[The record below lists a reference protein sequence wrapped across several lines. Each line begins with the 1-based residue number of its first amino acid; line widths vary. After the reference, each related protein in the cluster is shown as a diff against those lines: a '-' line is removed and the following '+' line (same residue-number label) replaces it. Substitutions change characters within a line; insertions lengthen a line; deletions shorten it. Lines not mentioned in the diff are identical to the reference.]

1 MHPLSCQIG
10 PVQDG
15 ITVRVWDDRDETWA
29 RKFTLTLPDGTQ
41 RPGGLRLGELQAR
54 AEDGVYA
61 APNPYGDPVRIPL
74 DHWAGDDPEHTL
86 LVIGFRSTERRGP
99 PPGAEKVRT
108 PPPPPP
114 ALQAL
119 YDELRPL
126 QDRFRD
132 GDEAV
137 LPQIE
142 AQWERIEA
150 HPAHTGWRENAADY
164 VEIAP
169 GIRVWDTRNL

>member
-10 PVQDG
+10 LVQDG
-15 ITVRVWDDRDETWA
+15 ITIRVWDDRDETWA
-29 RKFTLTLPDGTQ
+29 RKFTLTLPDGTT

-61 APNPYGDPVRIPL
+61 APSPYGDAVRVPL
-74 DHWAGDDPEHTL
+74 DRWAGDDPEHTL
-86 LVIGFRSTERRGP
+86 LAIGFRSRERRGRP
-99 PPGAEKVRT
+99 PLPRPAG
-108 PPPPPP
+108 PPD
-114 ALQAL
+114 LQAL
-119 YDELRPL
+119 FDELRPL
-126 QDRFRD
+126 ADRVRE
-132 GDEAV
+132 GDEDV

-150 HPAHTGWRENAADY
+150 HPAHTGWRERAADY

-169 GIRVWDTRNL
+169 GIRVWDTRTR

>member
-10 PVQDG
+10 LVQDG
-15 ITVRVWDDRDETWA
+15 ITIRVWDDRDETWA
-29 RKFTLTLPDGTQ
+29 RKFTLTLPDGTT

-61 APNPYGDPVRIPL
+61 VPSPYGETVPVSL

-86 LVIGFRSTERRGP
+86 LAIGFRSKVRGE
-99 PPGAEKVRT
+99 PPGAENVWGPAPR
-108 PPPPPP
+108 PPD
-114 ALQAL
+114 LQAL

-126 QDRFRD
+126 QDRFRE
-132 GDEAV
+132 GDEGV

-150 HPAHTGWRENAADY
+150 HPAHTGWRERPADY

-169 GIRVWDTRNL
+169 GIRVWDTRAR